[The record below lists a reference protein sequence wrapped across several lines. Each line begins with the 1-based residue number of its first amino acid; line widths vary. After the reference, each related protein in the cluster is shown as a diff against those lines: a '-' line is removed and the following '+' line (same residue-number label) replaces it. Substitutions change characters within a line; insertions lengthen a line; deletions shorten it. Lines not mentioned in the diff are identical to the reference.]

1 MVVARTRRGSRRPPA
16 ASEPAPRRR
25 TKAAATTTTD
35 RARPRI
41 RLDNDARRAQLV
53 TLATLAFSERSYDEV
68 SIDDLARTAGISK
81 GLLYHYFPTK
91 RDLYVAGLR
100 ATADEL
106 IARTV
111 AAATLALPPLER
123 MRAGLDAYL
132 TTVAGHA
139 RAFVALMRGG
149 IGSDPEVA
157 AVIESVRRTYVDQ
170 FLARAGATP
179 LAPLLVD
186 GPRIRLAVR
195 GWIGMVEATSIDW
208 LASPGLE
215 RHVVRDFLVDG
226 LVAIMQVAVAASP
239 PPTPAPPRR

>member
-1 MVVARTRRGSRRPPA
+1 MALARRR
-16 ASEPAPRRR
+16 APRRR
-25 TKAAATTTTD
+25 SSAAAAAP
-35 RARPRI
+35 RATRPRQRI
-41 RLDNDARRAQLV
+41 RLDNDARRAQLI
-53 TLATLAFSERSYDEV
+53 TLATHAFSERSYDEV

-106 IARTV
+106 IARTI
-111 AAATLALPPLER
+111 AASSLSLPPLER

-132 TTVAGHA
+132 DTVAGHA

-157 AVIESVRRTYVDQ
+157 AVIEGVRRTYVETL
-170 FLARAGATP
+170 LAKAGGTP
-179 LAPLLVD
+179 LAGMTLEQ
-186 GPRIRLAVR
+186 PRIRLAVR
-195 GWIGMVEATSIDW
+195 GWIGLVEAASIDW

-215 RHVVRDFLVDG
+215 RHIVRDFLVES
-226 LVAIMQVAVAASP
+226 LVAIMQVALARP
-239 PPTPAPPRR
+239 PNPT